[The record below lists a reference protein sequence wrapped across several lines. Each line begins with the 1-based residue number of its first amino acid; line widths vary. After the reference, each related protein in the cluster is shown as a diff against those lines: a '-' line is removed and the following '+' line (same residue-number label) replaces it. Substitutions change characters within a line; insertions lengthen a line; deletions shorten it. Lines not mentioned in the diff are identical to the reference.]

1 MKVNENGCN
10 MLKILV
16 YVIFSAGG
24 LILLKIGTS
33 REFLIEIS
41 RGVLHVKLNIVLLS
55 GMVLYVI
62 SFITSLIVMK
72 SMNLSIFYPVSA
84 GLVYIVVCFASYFIL
99 KEKMG
104 IKELIGMVLI
114 LTGIVVMN
122 IGKE

>member
-41 RGVLHVKLNIVLLS
+41 RGVFYYFSHCDEKYEFEYLLS
-55 GMVLYVI
+55 SICWI
-62 SFITSLIVMK
+62 SIYCCVFCELFYPKREDGDKRTHRNGINSHWNCGNEYRERVD
-72 SMNLSIFYPVSA
+72 SRIFY
-84 GLVYIVVCFASYFIL
+84 
-99 KEKMG
+99 
-104 IKELIGMVLI
+104 
-114 LTGIVVMN
+114 
-122 IGKE
+122 